1 MRGKLRLSTGF
12 CGIDDRLFCTR
23 IPLTRNAAMFSA
35 MSLALGAVVG
45 LSLGLTG
52 GGGSILAVPLLV
64 YGLGATP
71 RDAIGISLITVGA
84 IAGAGAIARWMRG
97 ELDLPAGWLFSL
109 AGMLGAPLGVFVGHR
124 LNEDILLLGFALL
137 MGIVAVRM
145 WQKSRADSASTGA
158 EHRSRISPSPAPSR
172 AEDAPS
178 LSVPSGGATSL
189 PLSSPASSSS
199 RRWLVFLGAGLLT
212 GIFSGL
218 FGIGGGFL
226 IVPALVLIARMDMP
240 RAAAT
245 SLLVIFLISLSGTM
259 GYLWA
264 GSLPSGRVL
273 LPFILGG
280 MGGMMLGVALS
291 RYLSGPTLQ
300 RLFAVMI
307 LIVGGAVIVQTLPQ
321 LWRSSVTFLRLANPS

>member
-1 MRGKLRLSTGF
+1 
-12 CGIDDRLFCTR
+12 
-23 IPLTRNAAMFSA
+23 MFFA
-35 MSLALGAVVG
+35 LSLALGAVVG

-64 YGLGATP
+64 YGLGTAP

-84 IAGAGAIARWMRG
+84 IAGTGAIARWLRG

-109 AGMLGAPLGVFVGHR
+109 AGMLGAPLGVFVGQR
-124 LNEDILLLGFALL
+124 LNEDILLLGFAVL

-145 WQKSRADSASTGA
+145 WQKSRTASAKTAAKHPLRLGHA
-158 EHRSRISPSPAPSR
+158 PAPSLT
-172 AEDAPS
+172 ETS
-178 LSVPSGGATSL
+178 SGATSL
-189 PLSSPASSSS
+189 SLPPSVPSPG

-212 GIFSGL
+212 GILSGL

-226 IVPALVLIARMDMP
+226 IVPALVLIARMDMS

-264 GSLPSGRVL
+264 GSLPRGQVL
-273 LPFILGG
+273 FPFVLGG
-280 MGGMMLGVALS
+280 MGGMMAGVMLS
-291 RYLSGPTLQ
+291 RHISGPALQ

-307 LIVGGAVIVQTLPQ
+307 LIVGGAVVVQTLPH
-321 LWRSSVTFLRLANPS
+321 LWRSPVTFLRLENPSS